1 MQHASRL
8 DEGGTVHNIDLSMWN
23 LSLAP
28 IFHYGLWFLSA
39 STNIRSIYR
48 IQSRAE

>member
-1 MQHASRL
+1 MQHSSLL
-8 DEGGTVHNIDLSMWN
+8 DEGGTVRNIDLSMWQ

-39 STNIRSIYR
+39 STNICCMVQ
-48 IQSRAE
+48 IQARKA